1 MTFAARLAARKD
13 GRRVAVVL
21 PALDEEATVG
31 PLVAGLTRLC
41 EGDPPLVDD
50 LVVLDSGSTDRTA
63 ERAAAAGA
71 RVLGRERAVPG
82 VPVLPGKGE
91 AMWRAVVALGSGP
104 RPADLVCFVDA
115 DLVDPHPELVERLL
129 APLLTRPG
137 TALVKGYHRRPLTGP
152 GGSVGPGGSD
162 DAGGHEG
169 GRVTELLAR
178 PLLAALRPGL
188 RHVRQPI
195 GGEYAA
201 TRELLDRLPF
211 ATGYGVDIGLLLDT
225 DADTVVGG
233 TAAIA
238 QADLGVRRH
247 RNRPLH
253 ELGRTSREVLA
264 TALSRCGV
272 DDSGAGL
279 TAFLPDDVCSDDARP
294 GHGMETGWRAETR
307 PLRQVDRPPPGR
319 VRDGGSAEPVVAPA
333 ARVGWDPS
341 SDRRDVM
348 AAWGPPSRT

>member
-1 MTFAARLAARKD
+1 MCPPSCS
-13 GRRVAVVL
+13 
-21 PALDEEATVG
+21 PA
-31 PLVAGLTRLC
+31 
-41 EGDPPLVDD
+41 
-50 LVVLDSGSTDRTA
+50 
-63 ERAAAAGA
+63 
-71 RVLGRERAVPG
+71 
-82 VPVLPGKGE
+82 
-91 AMWRAVVALGSGP
+91 
-104 RPADLVCFVDA
+104 
-115 DLVDPHPELVERLL
+115 
-129 APLLTRPG
+129 
-137 TALVKGYHRRPLTGP
+137 
-152 GGSVGPGGSD
+152 
-162 DAGGHEG
+162 
-169 GRVTELLAR
+169 
-178 PLLAALRPGL
+178 LLAALRPGL

-294 GHGMETGWRAETR
+294 GHGVETGWRAGDPSAAPGGPAPTR
-307 PLRQVDRPPPGR
+307 AGARRR
-319 VRDGGSAEPVVAPA
+319 VRRAGGR
-333 ARVGWDPS
+333 ARRPRGVGPS
-341 SDRRDVM
+341 SDRR
-348 AAWGPPSRT
+348 

>member
-1 MTFAARLAARKD
+1 MTLSARLAARKD
-13 GRRVAVVL
+13 GRRIAVVL

-31 PLVAGLTRLC
+31 ALVAGLTRLC
-41 EGDPPLVDD
+41 EGPSPLVDD
-50 LVVLDSGSTDRTA
+50 LVVLDSGSSDRTA
-63 ERAAAAGA
+63 ECAAAAGA

-82 VPVLPGKGE
+82 VRVLPGKGE
-91 AMWRAVVALGSGP
+91 AMWRAVVALGNGP

-152 GGSVGPGGSD
+152 GGACGPDEAS
-162 DAGGHEG
+162 GHEG

-264 TALSRCGV
+264 TALARCGV
-272 DDSGAGL
+272 EDSGAGL
-279 TAFLPDDVCSDDARP
+279 TAFLPDALP
-294 GHGMETGWRAETR
+294 GHGTETGWRTETR

-333 ARVGWDPS
+333 ARVG
-341 SDRRDVM
+341 
-348 AAWGPPSRT
+348 

>member
-1 MTFAARLAARKD
+1 MTLSARLAARKD

-41 EGDPPLVDD
+41 DGSRPLVDD

-71 RVLGRERAVPG
+71 RVLGREGAVPG

-91 AMWRAVVALGSGP
+91 AMWRAVVALGAGP

-129 APLLTRPG
+129 APLLVRPG
-137 TALVKGYHRRPLTGP
+137 TALVKGYHRRPLTGS
-152 GGSVGPGGSD
+152 GGSGDAD
-162 DAGGHEG
+162 DTGGHEG

-195 GGEYAA
+195 GGEYAG
-201 TRELLDRLPF
+201 TRELFDRLPF

-225 DADTVVGG
+225 DADTTVGG

-264 TALSRCGV
+264 TALARCGIE
-272 DDSGAGL
+272 DSGAGL
-279 TAFLPDDVCSDDARP
+279 TAFLPADVRS
-294 GHGMETGWRAETR
+294 GHGAETGWRTETR
-307 PLRQVDRPPPGR
+307 PLSQVDRPPPGR
-319 VRDGGSAEPVVAPA
+319 VRDGGSAEPVVAPS
-333 ARVGWDPS
+333 ARVG
-341 SDRRDVM
+341 
-348 AAWGPPSRT
+348 

>member
-1 MTFAARLAARKD
+1 MTLPGATARGPAAQRLAARKD

-31 PLVAGLTRLC
+31 PLVDGLRRLC
-41 EGDPPLVDD
+41 DGPSPLVDD

-63 ERAAAAGA
+63 DRAAAAGA
-71 RVLGRERAVPG
+71 RVLSREEAVPG

-91 AMWRAVVALGSGP
+91 AMWRAVVALGAGP
-104 RPADLVCFVDA
+104 RPADLLCFVDA

-137 TALVKGYHRRPLTGP
+137 TALVKGYHRRPLDGA
-152 GGSVGPGGSD
+152 D
-162 DAGGHEG
+162 GHEG

-201 TRELLDRLPF
+201 TRDLLDRLPF

-225 DADTVVGG
+225 DADPVAGG
-233 TAAIA
+233 TTAIA

-253 ELGRTSREVLA
+253 ELGRTAREVLA
-264 TALSRCGV
+264 TALARCGV
-272 DDSGAGL
+272 EDSGAGL
-279 TAFLPDDVCSDDARP
+279 TAFLPDAVAGP
-294 GHGMETGWRAETR
+294 GAPQGTAQGAGGWRTETR
-307 PLRQVDRPPPGR
+307 PLDQTDRPPPGR
-319 VRDGGSAEPVVAPA
+319 VRDGGSAGPVVAPA
-333 ARVGWDPS
+333 VRVG
-341 SDRRDVM
+341 
-348 AAWGPPSRT
+348 

>member
-1 MTFAARLAARKD
+1 MTLSARLAARKD
-13 GRRVAVVL
+13 GRRIAVVL

-31 PLVAGLTRLC
+31 ALVAGLTRLC
-41 EGDPPLVDD
+41 EGPVPLVDD

-63 ERAAAAGA
+63 EYAAAAGA

-82 VPVLPGKGE
+82 VHVLPGKGE
-91 AMWRAVVALGSGP
+91 AMWRAVVALGNGP
-104 RPADLVCFVDA
+104 RPADLVCFIDA

-152 GGSVGPGGSD
+152 GGPGGACGPDEAS
-162 DAGGHEG
+162 GHEG

-264 TALSRCGV
+264 TALARCGV
-272 DDSGAGL
+272 EDSGAGL
-279 TAFLPDDVCSDDARP
+279 TAFLPDDVLP
-294 GHGMETGWRAETR
+294 GHVHTGHGAETEWRTETR

-333 ARVGWDPS
+333 ARVG
-341 SDRRDVM
+341 
-348 AAWGPPSRT
+348 